1 MRKLIRSYLTRSGRF
16 KTLKNRTRG
25 DLLRLEVPTQVMY
38 TFRRGIYCIQF
49 LKHGDVVTRGT
60 ILNDHLKHNTANVA
74 TFGCYIVSSGCNVV
88 RTFKHVFR

>member
-49 LKHGDVVTRGT
+49 LKHGDVVTR
-60 ILNDHLKHNTANVA
+60 DDSQRPLKAQH
-74 TFGCYIVSSGCNVV
+74 S
-88 RTFKHVFR
+88 